1 MVKAQTTGWVRGFG
15 WMGGGGGEGG
25 FPVCFINSLHN
36 RVARV
41 WALEFIQFKSWGFP
55 FLVHLGKAT
64 SPSLG
69 FLS

>member
-1 MVKAQTTGWVRGFG
+1 MVGWEVGA
-15 WMGGGGGEGG
+15 EGG

-36 RVARV
+36 GVARV
-41 WALEFIQFKSWGFP
+41 WALELIQFKSWGFP

-64 SPSLG
+64 SLSLG